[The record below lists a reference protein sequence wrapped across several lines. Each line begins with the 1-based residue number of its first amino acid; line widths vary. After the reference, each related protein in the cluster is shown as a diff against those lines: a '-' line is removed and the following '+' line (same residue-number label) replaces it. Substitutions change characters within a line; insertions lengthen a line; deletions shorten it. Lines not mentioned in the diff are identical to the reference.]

1 MTSSAPVPV
10 VSRFRSLADSRAMA
24 RNPVEVLA
32 RYNEAFGDTFR
43 FYLGGLK
50 EAIVTIDPAV
60 IQHVLKTNA
69 ENYQKSEIQ
78 VKRMGHFLGK
88 GLLTTHGEAWR
99 TQRRLIQKGF
109 DRKQL
114 DLLSSIMQDSVAES
128 LRDFDRQVLGGPVDI
143 YPHLMKITFAMVAR
157 SLFGARL
164 KDEDI
169 DLVSHTI
176 CTVQG
181 FIVRQTLQPYLNPWF
196 AASGQ
201 LRKHEDMRTR
211 ADAILL
217 EYIRKRRNEPPG
229 HDLLQTLMDAR
240 YSDGEGM
247 SDALI
252 LSESMQLLVA
262 GHETSSNAL
271 SWLLYLLSSRPDC
284 LEKVRQEFDSV
295 LGEAPLSH
303 GDVPKFEFVTQ
314 VIQEALRLY
323 PPFWMIDRE
332 AVQDDRVGEVAIPQG
347 SMVIVYVYGAH
358 HAPRYWQNP
367 ENFDTERFTKA
378 AEKQRTPFTFLPF
391 GGGPRGC
398 IGGNYAMLQIL
409 MILSDLVRKYDFQL
423 APGQRIEAR
432 PMVILRPKH
441 GIRMTFTHT
450 IAIAPRVPASDG
462 TRSDRDQTLSCKA

>member
-1 MTSSAPVPV
+1 MV
-10 VSRFRSLADSRAMA
+10 
-24 RNPVEVLA
+24 RNPVQVLS
-32 RYNEAFGDTFR
+32 RYTELFGDTFR
-43 FYLGGLK
+43 FYIGGVK
-50 EAIVTIDPAV
+50 EAIVTTNPAV

-114 DLLSSIMQDSVAES
+114 EALSSIMQGSLAES
-128 LRDFDRQVLGGPVDI
+128 LRDFDRQVGAGPVDI
-143 YPHLMKITFAMVAR
+143 YPHLMKMTFAMVAK

-176 CTVQG
+176 CTVQE

-196 AASGQ
+196 SVSGE
-201 LRKHEDMRTR
+201 LRKHEQMR
-211 ADAILL
+211 ADADSILMA
-217 EYIRKRRNEPPG
+217 YIQQRRHQEPG

-240 YSDGEGM
+240 YTDGEGM
-247 SDALI
+247 SDELV

-284 LEKVRQEFDSV
+284 LEKIRQEFDSV
-295 LGEAPLSH
+295 LGDAPLSYA
-303 GDVPKFEFVTQ
+303 DVPRFEFTTQ

-323 PPFWMIDRE
+323 PPFWMVDRM
-332 AVQDDRVGEVAIPQG
+332 AVADDRAEDLEIPRG
-347 SMVIVYVYGAH
+347 STVIVFVYGAH
-358 HAPRYWQNP
+358 HAPRYWQDP
-367 ENFDTERFTKA
+367 ERFDPERFTKA
-378 AEKQRTPFTFLPF
+378 NEKLNTPFTYLPF
-391 GGGPRGC
+391 GAGPRGC

-409 MILSDLVRKYDFQL
+409 MILSDVLTRYDFEL
-423 APGQRIEAR
+423 TPGQTIEAR

-441 GIRMTFTHT
+441 GIRMTFTQARSRDRH
-450 IAIAPRVPASDG
+450 AII
-462 TRSDRDQTLSCKA
+462 QE

>member
-1 MTSSAPVPV
+1 
-10 VSRFRSLADSRAMA
+10 MA
-24 RNPVEVLA
+24 RNPVQVLS
-32 RYNEAFGDTFR
+32 RYNEIFGDTFWIR
-43 FYLGGLK
+43 LGGLK
-50 EAIVTIDPAV
+50 EAMVTVDPAV

-78 VKRMGHFLGK
+78 IKRMGHFLGK

-99 TQRRLIQKGF
+99 TQRRLIQTGF

-114 DLLSSIMQDSVAES
+114 DALSSIMQDSLAES
-128 LRDFDRQVLGGPVDI
+128 LRDFDRQVHGGPVDI

-176 CTVQG
+176 CTVQE

-196 AASGQ
+196 AVSGE
-201 LRKHEDMRTR
+201 LRRHEDMRTR

-217 EYIRKRRNEPPG
+217 EYIRKRRNDPPG

-240 YSDGEGM
+240 YSDGKGM
-247 SDALI
+247 SDELI

-271 SWLLYLLSSRPDC
+271 SWLLYLLSSHPDC
-284 LEKVRQEFDSV
+284 LERVRQEFDSV
-295 LGEAPLSH
+295 LGEAPLGHSE
-303 GDVPKFEFVTQ
+303 VPQFEFVTQ

-323 PPFWMIDRE
+323 PPFWMVDRM
-332 AVQDDRVGEVAIPQG
+332 AVTDDRVGDVAIPRG

-358 HAPRYWQNP
+358 HAPRHWQNP
-367 ENFDTERFTKA
+367 ETFDTERFTKA
-378 AEKQRTPFTFLPF
+378 NEKLRTPFTYLPF
-391 GGGPRGC
+391 GAGPRGC

-409 MILSDLVRKYDFQL
+409 MILSDLLRKYDFQL
-423 APGQRIEAR
+423 APGQKIEAR

-441 GIRMTFTHT
+441 GIRMTFTKQLRLC
-450 IAIAPRVPASDG
+450 AP
-462 TRSDRDQTLSCKA
+462 

>member
-1 MTSSAPVPV
+1 M
-10 VSRFRSLADSRAMA
+10 F
-24 RNPVEVLA
+24 RNPVQVLS
-32 RYNEAFGDTFR
+32 RYSEAFGDTFR
-43 FYLGGLK
+43 LYLGGLK

-69 ENYQKSEIQ
+69 DNYEKSDIQ

-109 DRKQL
+109 DRTQL
-114 DLLSSIMQDSVAES
+114 DALSSIMQDSLADS
-128 LRDFDRQVLGGPVDI
+128 LHNFDRQTRIGPVDI
-143 YPHLMKITFAMVAR
+143 YPQLMKITFAMVAR

-176 CTVQG
+176 CTVQE

-196 AASGQ
+196 AVSGE
-201 LRKHEDMRTR
+201 LRRHEDMRTR
-211 ADAILL
+211 ADTVLL
-217 EYIRKRRNEPPG
+217 EYIKKRRDEPPG

-247 SDALI
+247 SDKLI

-271 SWLLYLLSSRPDC
+271 SWLFYLLSSRPDC
-284 LEKVRQEFDSV
+284 LARARQEFNSV
-295 LGEAPLSH
+295 LGAAPLQFT
-303 GDVPKFEFVTQ
+303 DVAKFEFTAQ
-314 VIQEALRLY
+314 VIQEGLRLY
-323 PPFWMIDRE
+323 PPFWMIDRM
-332 AVQDDRVGEVAIPQG
+332 AVADDRVGDLAIPRG
-347 SMVIVYVYGAH
+347 STVIVYVYGAH
-358 HAPRYWQNP
+358 HARRHWQDP
-367 ENFDTERFTKA
+367 EAFDTERFTKA
-378 AEKQRTPFTFLPF
+378 NDKLRTPFTFLPF

-409 MILSDLVRKYDFQL
+409 MILSELLRKYDFQL
-423 APGQRIEAR
+423 VPGQRIEAR
-432 PMVILRPKH
+432 PMVILRPKY
-441 GIRMTFTHT
+441 GIRMTFTNT
-450 IAIAPRVPASDG
+450 IASAPRIAPDAVRAE
-462 TRSDRDQTLSCKA
+462 TNLSRA

>member
-1 MTSSAPVPV
+1 MTLPSAIPV
-10 VSRFRSLADSRAMA
+10 VSRFRSFADSPAMA
-24 RNPVEVLA
+24 LNPVQVLLK
-32 RYNEAFGDTFR
+32 YSEQFGDTFK

-50 EAIVTIDPAV
+50 EAIVTTDPAV

-99 TQRRLIQKGF
+99 TQRRLIQQGF

-114 DLLSSIMQDSVAES
+114 EALSSIMQDSLAES
-128 LRDFDRQVLGGPVDI
+128 LRDFDRQVSSGPVDI
-143 YPHLMKITFAMVAR
+143 YPRLMKITFAMVAR

-176 CTVQG
+176 STVQE

-196 AASGQ
+196 AVSGE
-201 LRKHEDMRTR
+201 LRRHEELRAG

-217 EYIRKRRNEPPG
+217 EYIRERRRQAPG

-247 SDALI
+247 SDELV

-284 LEKVRQEFDSV
+284 LEKLRQEFDSV
-295 LGEAPLSH
+295 LDGAPLSYIH
-303 GDVPKFEFVTQ
+303 VPRFEFASQ

-323 PPFWMIDRE
+323 PPFWMIDRM
-332 AVQDDRVGEVAIPQG
+332 AVADDRAGDFAIPRG
-347 SMVIVYVYGAH
+347 STVIVFVYGAH
-358 HAPRYWQNP
+358 HAPRAWQDP
-367 ENFDTERFTKA
+367 ERFDPERFAKSN
-378 AEKQRTPFTFLPF
+378 EKLHAPFTYLPF
-391 GGGPRGC
+391 GAGPRGC
-398 IGGNYAMLQIL
+398 IGGNFAMLQIL
-409 MILSDLVRKYDFQL
+409 MILSALLPRYDFEL
-423 APGQRIEAR
+423 TPGQTIEAR

-441 GIRMTFTHT
+441 GIRMTFTEAMAHSRP
-450 IAIAPRVPASDG
+450 AIV
-462 TRSDRDQTLSCKA
+462 QE

>member
-1 MTSSAPVPV
+1 MSSSTPVPV
-10 VSRFRSLADSRAMA
+10 VSRFRCFADSGAMA
-24 RNPVEVLA
+24 RNPVEVLS
-32 RYNEAFGDTFR
+32 RYNEIFGDTFWIR
-43 FYLGGLK
+43 LGGLK
-50 EAIVTIDPAV
+50 EAMVTIDPAV

-99 TQRRLIQKGF
+99 TQRRLIQTGF

-114 DLLSSIMQDSVAES
+114 DALSSIMQDSLAES
-128 LRDFDRQVLGGPVDI
+128 LRDFDRQIQGGPVDI

-176 CTVQG
+176 CTVQE

-196 AASGQ
+196 AISGE
-201 LRKHEDMRTR
+201 LRRHEDMRTR

-240 YSDGEGM
+240 YIDGQGM
-247 SDALI
+247 SDELI

-284 LEKVRQEFDSV
+284 LERVRQEFDSV
-295 LGEAPLSH
+295 LGEVPLSH
-303 GDVPKFEFVTQ
+303 SDVPKFEFVTQ

-323 PPFWMIDRE
+323 PPFWMVDRMTV
-332 AVQDDRVGEVAIPQG
+332 ADDRVGDVTIPRG
-347 SMVIVYVYGAH
+347 SMVIVYVYGVH
-358 HAPRYWQNP
+358 HAPRYWQDP
-367 ENFDTERFTKA
+367 ENFDTERFIKA
-378 AEKQRTPFTFLPF
+378 NEKLRTPFAYLPF
-391 GGGPRGC
+391 GAGPRGC

-409 MILSDLVRKYDFQL
+409 MILSDLIRKYDFQL

-441 GIRMTFTHT
+441 GIRMTFTN
-450 IAIAPRVPASDG
+450 AGGLGSEACSEQQGRGDG
-462 TRSDRDQTLSCKA
+462 AVRCENSA

>member
-1 MTSSAPVPV
+1 
-10 VSRFRSLADSRAMA
+10 MA
-24 RNPVEVLA
+24 LNPVRVLS
-32 RYNEAFGDTFR
+32 RYNQEFGDTFR

-50 EAIVTIDPAV
+50 EAIVTIDPAI
-60 IQHVLKTNA
+60 IQHVLKTNW

-114 DLLSSIMQDSVAES
+114 DALSSIMQDSLAES
-128 LRDFDRQVLGGPVDI
+128 LRDFDQQVHHGPVDI
-143 YPHLMKITFAMVAR
+143 YPYLMKMTFAMVAR

-164 KDEDI
+164 QDQDI

-176 CTVQG
+176 CTVQE

-196 AASGQ
+196 SVSGE
-201 LRKHEDMRTR
+201 LRKHQQMRTR
-211 ADAILL
+211 ADAVLL
-217 EYIRKRRNEPPG
+217 EYIKRRRHEPPG

-240 YSDGEGM
+240 YADGDGM
-247 SDALI
+247 SDELV

-271 SWLLYLLSSRPDC
+271 SWLLYLLSSRPGC
-284 LEKVRQEFDSV
+284 LEKVRDEFDRV

-303 GDVPKFEFVTQ
+303 ADVPKLEFTTQ
-314 VIQEALRLY
+314 VIQEGLRLY
-323 PPFWMIDRE
+323 PPFWIIDRM
-332 AVQDDRVGEVAIPQG
+332 AVADDRVGGIDIPRG
-347 SMVIVYVYGAH
+347 STVIVYVYGAH

-367 ENFDTERFTKA
+367 EEFDPDRFIKGS
-378 AEKQRTPFTFLPF
+378 EKLRTPFTHLPF

-409 MILSDLVRKYDFQL
+409 MILSHVLRRYDFELTSSQS
-423 APGQRIEAR
+423 IEAR
-432 PMVILRPKH
+432 PMIILRPKH
-441 GIRMTFTHT
+441 GIRMTFTVRAPS
-450 IAIAPRVPASDG
+450 IAQ
-462 TRSDRDQTLSCKA
+462 QTLQSETNLACNVVEP